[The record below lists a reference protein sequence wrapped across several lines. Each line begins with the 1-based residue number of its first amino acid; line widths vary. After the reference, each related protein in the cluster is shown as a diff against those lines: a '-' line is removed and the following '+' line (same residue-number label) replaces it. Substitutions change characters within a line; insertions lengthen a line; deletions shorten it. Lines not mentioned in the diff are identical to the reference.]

1 MDNLIDNKQI
11 EEMFYRIATDEDI
24 AKYQAVGE
32 QGYKG
37 AATSHASGV
46 VYRAFMKMLNRLE
59 MELGEPVDRKVID
72 DIAN

>member
-1 MDNLIDNKQI
+1 
-11 EEMFYRIATDEDI
+11 
-24 AKYQAVGE
+24 
-32 QGYKG
+32 
-37 AATSHASGV
+37 